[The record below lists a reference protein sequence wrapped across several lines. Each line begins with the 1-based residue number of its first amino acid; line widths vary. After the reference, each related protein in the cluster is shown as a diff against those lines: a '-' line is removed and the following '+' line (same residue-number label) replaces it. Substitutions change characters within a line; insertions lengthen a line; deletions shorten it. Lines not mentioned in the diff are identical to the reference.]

1 MIPKIVHYCWFGGNP
16 LPELAQKCI
25 ASWKKY
31 LPEYEIKEWNEKNF
45 DVYQNLYVK
54 EAYEARKYAFVTD
67 YVRLYALYH
76 EGGIYMDTDVEV
88 LKPLDCFLVHNAF
101 SGFEDDYNIPTGI
114 MASEKKGKW
123 VEENLQYY
131 YNRHFMNSGG
141 EIDTTTNVEI
151 ITNYMMKYGLLKNNT
166 YQDFPGLFTIYPKD
180 FFCPKDHGSGNIYL
194 TENSYCIHHFMMS
207 WLPSK
212 QVRISNIKRKMMK
225 IFGVNNIELI
235 IRIFRLKIIKKKFFQ

>member
-45 DVYQNLYVK
+45 DVYQNFYVK

-131 YNRHFMNSGG
+131 YNRHFLNSDG

-166 YQDFPGLFTIYPKD
+166 YQDFPGLFTVYPKD
-180 FFCPKDHGSGNIYL
+180 FFCPKDHGSGNICL

-235 IRIFRLKIIKKKFFQ
+235 IRIFRLKIIKEKFFQ